1 MDRCRSLVAL
11 LFLIVGFA
19 SPSRLAAQQPPAA
32 TEVGAA
38 GLAMVA
44 LVPNGAA
51 KLTVSSPAFGNGGDI
66 PFENTQY
73 RGNVFPGLSWSAG
86 PAGTKS
92 YAVIMQDADAMRNN
106 APIFHWSMVNIP
118 ASLTKLDP
126 GMTAPP
132 AGAQYGPN
140 IRGVNQAYM
149 GPHTPA
155 GPKHRYH
162 FQIFALGTTIPADAL
177 TNYDSLIGA
186 MKGHVVASGEL
197 IGLGQAPPATQ

>member
-1 MDRCRSLVAL
+1 MRAYYSVVAPTL
-11 LFLIVGFA
+11 LLLAGMA
-19 SPSRLAAQQPPAA
+19 PALAAQQQPAA

-44 LVPNGAA
+44 LAANGGA
-51 KLTVSSPAFGNGGDI
+51 KLVVTSPAFKNGADI

-73 RGNVFPGLSWSAG
+73 KGNVFPGLSWSAG

-92 YAVIMQDADAMRNN
+92 YVVIMQDADAMRNN
-106 APIFHWSMVNIP
+106 APIFHWSLINIP
-118 ASLTKLDP
+118 ASVTKLDA
-126 GMTAPP
+126 GMSAPP

-140 IRGVNQAYM
+140 IRGVNQPYM

-162 FQIFALGTTIPADAL
+162 FQIFALDSSIPTEATT
-177 TNYDSLIGA
+177 TYDGLIAA
-186 MKGHVVASGEL
+186 MKGHVVASGEV
-197 IGLGQAPPATQ
+197 IGLGQIAPAS

>member
-1 MDRCRSLVAL
+1 MAPAL
-11 LFLIVGFA
+11 
-19 SPSRLAAQQPPAA
+19 SAQQPPAA

-44 LVPNGAA
+44 LAANGGA
-51 KLTVSSPAFGNGGDI
+51 KLVVTSPAFKNGADI

-73 RGNVFPGLSWSAG
+73 KGNVFPGLSWSMG

-92 YAVIMQDADAMRNN
+92 YVVIMQDADAMRNN
-106 APIFHWSMVNIP
+106 APIFHWSLINIP
-118 ASLTKLDP
+118 ASVTKLDA
-126 GMTAPP
+126 GMSAPP

-140 IRGVNQAYM
+140 IRGVNQPYM

-162 FQIFALGTTIPADAL
+162 FQIFALNSSIPMEATT
-177 TNYDSLIGA
+177 TYDGLIAA
-186 MKGHVVASGEL
+186 MKGHVVASGEV
-197 IGLGQAPPATQ
+197 IGLGQIAPAS

>member
-1 MDRCRSLVAL
+1 MRAYYSVVAPTL
-11 LFLIVGFA
+11 L
-19 SPSRLAAQQPPAA
+19 LAWMAPALSAQQPPAA

-44 LVPNGAA
+44 LAANGGA
-51 KLTVSSPAFGNGGDI
+51 KLVVTSPAFKNGADI

-73 RGNVFPGLSWSAG
+73 KGNVFPGLSWSVG

-92 YAVIMQDADAMRNN
+92 YVVIMQDADAMRNN
-106 APIFHWSMVNIP
+106 APIFHWSLINIP
-118 ASLTKLDP
+118 ASVTKLDA
-126 GMTAPP
+126 GMSAPP

-140 IRGVNQAYM
+140 IRGVNQPYM

-162 FQIFALGTTIPADAL
+162 FQIFALNSSIPMEATT
-177 TNYDSLIGA
+177 TYDGLIAA
-186 MKGHVVASGEL
+186 MKGHVVASGEV
-197 IGLGQAPPATQ
+197 IGLGQIAPAS